1 MAIFNSYVKLPEG
14 IGGVVEIPMK
24 YLPAITV
31 AGTWSPGSL
40 LWRGLETQARAFA
53 DASGVGG
60 RLLQGMTT
68 ERVSWVNN
76 FGILFSGWFGKVNHE
91 KAHE

>member
-1 MAIFNSYVKLPEG
+1 MGKSTISMAMFNSYVKLPEG
-14 IGGVVEIPMK
+14 IGGVVEIRMK

-31 AGTWSPGSL
+31 AGTWSAGSL

-60 RLLQGMTT
+60 QATPG
-68 ERVSWVNN
+68 
-76 FGILFSGWFGKVNHE
+76 HE
-91 KAHE
+91 KWESFMGK

>member
-1 MAIFNSYVKLPEG
+1 
-14 IGGVVEIPMK
+14 MK

-31 AGTWSPGSL
+31 AGTWSAGSL

-60 RLLQGMTT
+60 QATPG
-68 ERVSWVNN
+68 
-76 FGILFSGWFGKVNHE
+76 HE
-91 KAHE
+91 KWESFMGK